1 VTVRGVAA
9 FTAVELVGGTVFRF
23 FAVAD
28 EASGVVLSAA
38 IFLFF
43 DAAAE
48 VDADVEGAELGT
60 EVEEEETGAVE
71 S

>member
-1 VTVRGVAA
+1 M
-9 FTAVELVGGTVFRF
+9 GGTVFRF
-23 FAVAD
+23 FVVAD
-28 EASGVVLSAA
+28 GASGVVLSAA

-48 VDADVEGAELGT
+48 VDVEVAELGT